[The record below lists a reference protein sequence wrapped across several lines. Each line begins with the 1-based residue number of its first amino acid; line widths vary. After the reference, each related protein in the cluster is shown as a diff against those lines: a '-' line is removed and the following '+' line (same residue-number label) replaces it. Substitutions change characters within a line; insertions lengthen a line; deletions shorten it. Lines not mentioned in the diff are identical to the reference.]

1 MLTHPKFAI
10 ATTLVW
16 ATLVAVLI
24 SAGSIYAT
32 AQTEALVHTFQSTS
46 KSDGANPSTGLVAD
60 STGALYGATYNGGK
74 YARGPSTS
82 WCRQPPRAVRGR

>member
-24 SAGSIYAT
+24 SAGSMYAT
-32 AQTEALVHTFQSTS
+32 AQTE
-46 KSDGANPSTGLVAD
+46 
-60 STGALYGATYNGGK
+60 
-74 YARGPSTS
+74 GPSAHLPKH
-82 WCRQPPRAVRGR
+82 QQI

>member
-1 MLTHPKFAI
+1 M
-10 ATTLVW
+10 
-16 ATLVAVLI
+16 
-24 SAGSIYAT
+24 
-32 AQTEALVHTFQSTS
+32 HTFQSTS